1 MLYVRPHHSHRLQG
15 PDIAFLEEVAESLCN
30 AIERSQYARV
40 LEQRVESAIAER
52 DRIWRLSPELLAVAN
67 ARGRFVSVNPAVRAI
82 LGWTPEQF
90 LAMPLEE
97 LAHKEDLP
105 QIRASLS
112 SGDGLGQKVR
122 HLERSEEH
130 KSELQSLMRI

>member
-1 MLYVRPHHSHRLQG
+1 M
-15 PDIAFLEEVAESLCN
+15 
-30 AIERSQYARV
+30 

-52 DRIWRLSPELLAVAN
+52 DRIGRLSPELLAVAN

-122 HLERSEEH
+122 HLESRLLNKQGTYNWITWTISSAHDNFYLVGRDDTDFKQQAEQLRQAQAEIGREH
-130 KSELQSLMRI
+130 V